1 MPRAIATVVAL
12 LALGACSAPGRFV
25 VRVTQDELQR
35 RVDRRFPERI
45 RGLVFE
51 VRLES
56 PAIALNPGTD
66 RLELTFR
73 ATGLVA
79 GVSVG
84 YALSAVTG
92 GIRYDRNRAEFLL
105 TDPHVIRFDASH
117 IPKKYFEPARSIVDN
132 FVNRALPAIPLYRLD
147 KSKHPT
153 KHALLKKAWICEG
166 ELCLEMGI

>member
-1 MPRAIATVVAL
+1 MPRAIATFAAL

-25 VRVTQDELQR
+25 VKVTQDELQQR
-35 RVDRRFPERI
+35 IDQRFPERI
-45 RGLVFE
+45 RELVFE

-56 PAIALNPGTD
+56 PVVALNPGTD

-79 GVSVG
+79 DVSVG
-84 YALSAVTG
+84 YAMAAVTG

-105 TDPHVIRFDASH
+105 TDPHVTRFDASH
-117 IPKKYFEPARSIVDN
+117 IPKEYLDPARSVVDE

-147 KSKHPT
+147 KSKHPI

-166 ELCLEMGI
+166 KLCLEMGI